1 MSLTLQQQLKD
12 NLLVECQWA
21 SPSCLGKKQP
31 VHQPQQ
37 AGRGFLKKPV
47 EQEEWCWLGRRGGT
61 PRGPFPDIA
70 HEADPAWSVYKE
82 RGRDKPSQQLS
93 KLPHLGHNLR
103 RDRVCSCP
111 RPWWLCPSCYKG
123 QWPAQVKC
131 RTESYRGL
139 GWTIFVAKDSMTA
152 AGPDTQLK
160 HFWESAY
167 RLFHFSETSSSL
179 WIRNG

>member
-1 MSLTLQQQLKD
+1 MSLSF
-12 NLLVECQWA
+12 LLREAATCSPTSASRQRPFKEA
-21 SPSCLGKKQP
+21 SPARRMVKGSKKA
-31 VHQPQQ
+31 PQ
-37 AGRGFLKKPV
+37 KPRSTATA
-47 EQEEWCWLGRRGGT
+47 CWLGRRGGT
-61 PRGPFPDIA
+61 PRGPFTDIA

-82 RGRDKPSQQLS
+82 RGRDKPSQQLN

-131 RTESYRGL
+131 RTESYRCL